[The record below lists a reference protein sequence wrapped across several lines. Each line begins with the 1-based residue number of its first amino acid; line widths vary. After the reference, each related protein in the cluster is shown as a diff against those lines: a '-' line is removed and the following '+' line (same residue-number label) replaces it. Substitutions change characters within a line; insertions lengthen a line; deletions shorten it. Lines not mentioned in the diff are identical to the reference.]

1 MDDDS
6 GLVAA
11 YVLDGKGGGREIGWA
26 DIETWTPGDGPLWV
40 HLHRDAG
47 DSIRWLRERSGL
59 DPLSVDA
66 LLAEETRPRSF
77 AVGEGL
83 VVILRGVN
91 LNPGADPED
100 MVSLRLWIDEHR
112 IIGVRARKLMAVS
125 HIREM
130 LVAGQGPSG
139 TGQFLIEVAI
149 QLLER
154 MGHIIQDLDDQTDEL
169 EDEMLLTES
178 RDIRHRLA
186 DLRHEA
192 IVLRRYLA
200 PQRDAM
206 TRLQT
211 EEVPWIDAR
220 LKARLREG
228 TDQLLRYIE
237 DLDSI
242 RERASVIQDELI
254 TRLSDQMNR
263 TMYVLTVVA
272 TIMLPLGFLT
282 GLLGIN
288 VGGIPLAESRWG
300 FAAVC
305 GILAAVVAVQV
316 LLFRKLRWI

>member
-1 MDDDS
+1 
-6 GLVAA
+6 
-11 YVLDGKGGGREIGWA
+11 
-26 DIETWTPGDGPLWV
+26 
-40 HLHRDAG
+40 
-47 DSIRWLRERSGL
+47 
-59 DPLSVDA
+59 
-66 LLAEETRPRSF
+66 
-77 AVGEGL
+77 
-83 VVILRGVN
+83 
-91 LNPGADPED
+91 

-112 IIGVRARKLMAVS
+112 VISLRARKLMAVS

-130 LVAGQGPSG
+130 LAAGQGPGG
-139 TGQFLIEVAI
+139 TGQFLTEVAI

-154 MGHIIQDLDDQTDEL
+154 MWHTIQHLDDQTDKL

-178 RDIRHRLA
+178 RDIRHCLA

-192 IVLRRYLA
+192 IVPRRYLA
-200 PQRDAM
+200 PRRDAM

-228 TDQLLRYIE
+228 ADQLLRYIE

-254 TRLSDQMNR
+254 MRVSDQMNR
-263 TMYVLTVVA
+263 TVYVLTVVA
-272 TIMLPLGFLT
+272 TIMPPLGFLT

-300 FAAVC
+300 FLAVC
-305 GILAAVVAVQV
+305 GILAAIVGVQV